1 MTGVRVGER
10 EKEMEE
16 GRRKLRWYRLEWKN
30 ETMEV
35 KYK

>member
-1 MTGVRVGER
+1 MIGARGRER
-10 EKEMEE
+10 EREE

-30 ETMEV
+30 ETMEM